1 MASDE
6 PVAIPPVPPIHPSR
20 HRLNQGNNYLSAAA
34 SRNAAQTVYPTPK
47 SPNLFPQKCDHFR
60 GSQAIHRNRFLQ
72 LAEDS
77 TTRSLFVSFAV
88 SFAEVQGDCSCDSR
102 KCIAIACADHWF
114 YCDRVV
120 RFAEVVAVAVR
131 DLAES
136 LQSLYAIAAGSSW
149 LLVRAH
155 GIVAIASAICGIP
168 RGHILRLAEFIA
180 IAFCEVADT

>member
-1 MASDE
+1 MPPKQYTPLPNRQTCSLKNAITFASQ
-6 PVAIPPVPPIHPSR
+6 S
-20 HRLNQGNNYLSAAA
+20 L
-34 SRNAAQTVYPTPK
+34 
-47 SPNLFPQKCDHFR
+47 
-60 GSQAIHRNRFLQ
+60 LQ
-72 LAEDS
+72 AEDS

-136 LQSLYAIAAGSSW
+136 LQSLYAITAGSSW
-149 LLVRAH
+149 LIVRAH

-168 RGHILRLAEFIA
+168 CGHILRLAEFIA